1 MCILHATDIN
11 RRRRKAIMDAQVP
24 AREISN
30 CQNDYW
36 TCTEVP
42 EAFDSDHDQAS
53 TGSCW
58 QSTHHDDMEP
68 VPSTLPELR
77 VAIHEWQMEWEP
89 KADWDHNFNL
99 ALCQAREKSW
109 SSADRF
115 FRECETHAH
124 MGRCFIRALRQL
136 VHELCHSRGSRD
148 KLCDT
153 FLQIFDLLVAV
164 VSEVKFF
171 EVKLHKFAPSNPL
184 SKCSDI
190 CMYAVV

>member
-1 MCILHATDIN
+1 
-11 RRRRKAIMDAQVP
+11 MDAQVP
-24 AREISN
+24 AREISD
-30 CQNDYW
+30 CQNDYR
-36 TCTEVP
+36 THTEVP
-42 EAFDSDHDQAS
+42 EASDSDHDQAS
-53 TGSCW
+53 TGSRW
-58 QSTHHDDMEP
+58 QSTHHNDMEP

-77 VAIHEWQMEWEP
+77 IAIHDWQTEWEP
-89 KADWDHNFNL
+89 EADWDRNFNL
-99 ALCQAREKSW
+99 ALRQAREKSW

-115 FRECETHAH
+115 FRECETHAR
-124 MGRCFIRALRQL
+124 MGRRFIRALRQL

-171 EVKLHKFAPSNPL
+171 EVKLHEFAPLNPL

-190 CMYAVV
+190 RMYAVV